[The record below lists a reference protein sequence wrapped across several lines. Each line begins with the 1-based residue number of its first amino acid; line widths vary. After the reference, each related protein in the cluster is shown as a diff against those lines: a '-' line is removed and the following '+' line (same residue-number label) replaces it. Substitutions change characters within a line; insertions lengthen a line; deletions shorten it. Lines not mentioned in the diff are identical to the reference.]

1 MLFVFILK
9 VRNMVCLVNS
19 LELAIIISVKA
30 ILKVVFIIKGCMD
43 GSSKLSSVKIRMILR
58 FIYVFV
64 MVELI

>member
-1 MLFVFILK
+1 
-9 VRNMVCLVNS
+9 MVCLVNS
-19 LELAIIISVKA
+19 LELVIIISVKV

-43 GSSKLSSVKIRMILR
+43 GLSKLLSVKIRMILR